1 MKTKKVLNGQKKE
14 EKNLN
19 TSFTEL
25 SEDTLDLVIG
35 GVSAEG
41 ALERLNK
48 LSGGM
53 KIQSTSVDPSG
64 YQICNRE

>member
-1 MKTKKVLNGQKKE
+1 MKMKNELNGQKKE
-14 EKNLN
+14 EKAQG
-19 TSFTEL
+19 TRFTEL
-25 SEDTLDLVIG
+25 SEEDLDLVIG

>member
-1 MKTKKVLNGQKKE
+1 MKTKE
-14 EKNLN
+14 ELSKREK
-19 TSFTEL
+19 EL
-25 SEDTLDLVIG
+25 SEEDLDLVIG

-41 ALERLNK
+41 ALERLSK